1 MIFRIQHFRQ
11 TFHLLAAF
19 AIATGGTSCSWLP
32 CLKKKEPQTMGVIS
46 VRLRS
51 PVPKRGITYAQVTL
65 KKGKKTKTAGF
76 QTLSKGGDSAFVLPM
91 GVAYEVSIFCDLNR
105 NEEPDPGEPIGYSGL
120 TSPRPIRSTD
130 NHTLLMD
137 FGAKRTL
144 GLAPA
149 ETRSDVKIKKTDQGT
164 PLPSAVQR
172 HLDDLPPW
180 MREAMSR

>member
-1 MIFRIQHFRQ
+1 
-11 TFHLLAAF
+11 
-19 AIATGGTSCSWLP
+19 
-32 CLKKKEPQTMGVIS
+32 MGVIS